1 MSQLVDDLLL
11 LARLD
16 EGRPLERNA
25 VELVALAAEAVET
38 ATAVGPAWPA
48 RLRAGAPVEV
58 IGDRTRLR
66 QVLDNLLSNVRAH
79 TPPGTSTEVRI
90 GVDGAVAVIAV
101 ADDGPG
107 LPPEQ
112 MTRVFERFYR
122 ADASR
127 SREHGG
133 TGLGLGIVAAIV
145 AAHGG
150 DVSASATPGGGVTF
164 TVRLPLVAAPV
175 DDRPEIEPA
184 PQPQPT

>member
-1 MSQLVDDLLL
+1 
-11 LARLD
+11 
-16 EGRPLERNA
+16 
-25 VELVALAAEAVET
+25 
-38 ATAVGPAWPA
+38 
-48 RLRAGAPVEV
+48 V

-66 QVLDNLLSNVRAH
+66 QVFDNLLSNVRAH
-79 TPPGTSTEVRI
+79 TPPGTTTEVRI
-90 GVDGAVAVIAV
+90 SVAGAVAVIEV
-101 ADDGPG
+101 ADNGPG

-112 MTRVFERFYR
+112 MRRVFERFYR

-150 DVSASATPGGGVTF
+150 DVSASSTPGGGMTF
-164 TVRLPLVAAPV
+164 TVRLPLVAASAN
-175 DDRPEIEPA
+175 DRPEIEPA